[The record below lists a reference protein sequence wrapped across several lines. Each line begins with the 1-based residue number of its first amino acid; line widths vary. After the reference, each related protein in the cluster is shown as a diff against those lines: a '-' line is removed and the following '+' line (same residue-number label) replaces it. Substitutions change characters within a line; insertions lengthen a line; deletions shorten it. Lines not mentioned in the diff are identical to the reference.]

1 MSAGAVSSMPP
12 PAARRGQKR
21 QHEQTLLDED
31 EWTDRIEAIIQRD
44 YFPDLPKLQNKLEWL
59 QVSSGVVLVHDRQC
73 DRQLVVGQLD
83 EGLSS
88 CRPAVV
94 DSLLRLQAVRS
105 GDPSQ
110 LQQAQLNIAQRRAG
124 IRTPV
129 GATPA
134 GFGTPGASLLRTP
147 GLGVTPMAGTP
158 SMTPSLGLNTGKY
171 AFADLKPLSCSTS
184 MWVSAVNVGYVPA
197 STCGH
202 AKC

>member
-21 QHEQTLLDED
+21 QHEQTLLEED

-59 QVSSGVVLVHDRQC
+59 QVSSAAVVMHDVHDSR
-73 DRQLVVGQLD
+73 LVVTQAVDKDLGS
-83 EGLSS
+83 G
-88 CRPAVV
+88 RPAVV
-94 DSLLRLQAVRS
+94 DLQAVRS

-147 GLGVTPMAGTP
+147 GLGASPMAGTP
-158 SMTPSLGLNTGKY
+158 SMTPRLGLNTGK
-171 AFADLKPLSCSTS
+171 
-184 MWVSAVNVGYVPA
+184 
-197 STCGH
+197 
-202 AKC
+202 